1 MSESSSDLGVR
12 PLAAKAFEPATRF
25 PSPTPAGVAS
35 RSVLFPEADPEDEPH
50 APHQP
55 RRFQR
60 FRRPVAYVASAVAGA
75 VLVTAIYGLIGP
87 RPGASGARA
96 GSDSARAGSTINDT
110 AVLDHR
116 ADTLALALSAFDLRV
131 RMFDT
136 RRMLCPGLAQGL
148 RQVEDG
154 WLSYNMARKD
164 LMAASDPARDA
175 RDKSLYADVRAVEV
189 RFERSSCARP

>member
-12 PLAAKAFEPATRF
+12 PVAAKAFEPATRF
-25 PSPTPAGVAS
+25 PSPTPAGVVG

-110 AVLDHR
+110 AALGPR
-116 ADTLALALSAFDLRV
+116 ADTPALALSAFGLRGRIV
-131 RMFDT
+131 GT
-136 RRMLCPGLAQGL
+136 RRLLLPRLAQRP
-148 RQVEDG
+148 RQG
-154 WLSYNMARKD
+154 AGG
-164 LMAASDPARDA
+164 
-175 RDKSLYADVRAVEV
+175 
-189 RFERSSCARP
+189 

>member
-1 MSESSSDLGVR
+1 MSESSWELGVR
-12 PLAAKAFEPATRF
+12 PVPAKAYEPATRF
-25 PSPTPAGVAS
+25 PPPTRGGVAG
-35 RSVLFPEADPEDEPH
+35 RSVLYPEADPEDEPH

-110 AVLDHR
+110 AGFDPP
-116 ADTLALALSAFDLRV
+116 ADTLALALS
-131 RMFDT
+131 
-136 RRMLCPGLAQGL
+136 P
-148 RQVEDG
+148 
-154 WLSYNMARKD
+154 
-164 LMAASDPARDA
+164 
-175 RDKSLYADVRAVEV
+175 
-189 RFERSSCARP
+189 